1 MRSRFGT
8 VLMLLATLA
17 VPSAI
22 ACSPPPPALYA
33 QVGTRVELAGT
44 LRGPAKLGDFVEVEG
59 EGEQVYL
66 RDPADMPEPTPY
78 DDRVRIS
85 GTLEYFAAPADAGCG
100 DSCEQAEVPS
110 HYFIRA
116 AVVTPQR

>member
-1 MRSRFGT
+1 MRNRFGT
-8 VLMLLATLA
+8 VLMLIATLV
-17 VPSAI
+17 VPAAI
-22 ACSPPPPALYA
+22 ACAPPPPALYA

-59 EGEQVYL
+59 EQVYL
-66 RDPADMPEPTPY
+66 RDPVAMPASAPY
-78 DDRVRIS
+78 GGTVRIS

-100 DSCEQAEVPS
+100 DGCEQAEVPS